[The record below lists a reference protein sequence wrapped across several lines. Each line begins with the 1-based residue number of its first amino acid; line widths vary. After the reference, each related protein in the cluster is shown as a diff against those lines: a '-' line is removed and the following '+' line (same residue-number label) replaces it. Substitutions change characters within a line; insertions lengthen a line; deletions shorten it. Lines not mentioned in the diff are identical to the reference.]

1 MFKIL
6 KKIGKSKNILC
17 TIATGK
23 HYKLFTKYSYKSWRL
38 YAKNNDLGI
47 IVISDEIDKSDTAKK
62 ANWQKYIIGEYL
74 YKNVSKDIKNIA
86 FLDSDII
93 INPESPNIFKY
104 HNESKI
110 SVVSVHHNLP
120 FSLNDILKTVSFYR
134 NKYYS
139 KKYPLNSSI
148 FFTPQE
154 KYKFHKY
161 KVFKDYYCAGMF
173 VFNCRKFKNFFK
185 KFYSKYTA
193 NDFSLTGGDQSAF
206 NYEINKLGKIKILD
220 YKFQAIWLYEMAWK
234 YPFLYKPSKNKDIIK
249 ECINASVRDN
259 YFLHFAGAWHESEMI
274 KVGTFPYDN
283 KNYQEFKKLFKY
295 KKSNIKSRSY
305 GPIKPKK

>member
-62 ANWQKYIIGEYL
+62 VMWQKYIIGEYL

-104 HNESKI
+104 HDENKI

-148 FFTPQE
+148 FFTPKE

-161 KVFKDYYCAGMF
+161 KVFKDYYCAGVF

-206 NYEINKLGKIKILD
+206 SYEINKLGKIKILD

-234 YPFLYKPSKNKDIIK
+234 YPFLYKPSKNKNIIK

-283 KNYQEFKKLFKY
+283 KNYQEFKKLSKY

-305 GPIKPKK
+305 GLIKPKK